1 MPLGKF
7 YYGCY
12 IQDQNGDSRPFGKGK
27 LQPISL
33 AAIEGK
39 TFEREYTVATT
50 TTQEVFNV
58 TNDLGSFDYL
68 EVVSDISGVYVELTT
83 DQNGSV
89 GDEFYTIELVAK
101 LPLILFGDGSYANYT
116 SNFGGG
122 TLDAIERVRVRNV
135 SGSTTAKV
143 YVGAVT

>member
-1 MPLGKF
+1 MPYAKF
-7 YYGCY
+7 YYGCFV
-12 IQDQNGDSRPFGKGK
+12 QDQSGEARPFGRGHLK
-27 LQPISL
+27 PISL
-33 AAIEGK
+33 ASVEGRK
-39 TFEREYTVATT
+39 FEREYSVGTT

-83 DQNGSV
+83 DQNAGV
-89 GDEFYTIELVAK
+89 GDEFYTVELVAN

-116 SNFGGG
+116 ANFGGG
-122 TLDAIERVRVRNV
+122 TLDLIERVRVRNV
-135 SGSTTAKV
+135 SGATAAKI